1 MVDSGGLSRHSPD
14 MRFAWRKLGWLAVIA
29 LLSGCGKPSG
39 TGAERAGGSSNSPA
53 GYLDHAQPPLATVK
67 LWLGSQELEAEVART
82 AVEIQTGMMF
92 RTNMAENAGMLFV
105 FAQPFKV
112 SFYMRNTTVP
122 LSAAYLDPDGVIV
135 DLVELRPLDETPV
148 YSSSD
153 RVQFVLE
160 ASQGWFARNGI
171 GTGAVVRTQYGPLRA
186 MNWAALRPAR
196 TARP

>member
-1 MVDSGGLSRHSPD
+1 

-39 TGAERAGGSSNSPA
+39 TGAERAGGSSTPSA
-53 GYLDHAQPPLATVK
+53 GHLDHAQPPLGTVK
-67 LWLGSQELEAEVART
+67 LWLGSQEMEAEVART

-105 FAQPFKV
+105 FAQPLKV
-112 SFYMRNTTVP
+112 SFYMRNTKVP
-122 LSAAYLDPDGVIV
+122 LSAAYLDPDGVIL
-135 DLVELRPLDETPV
+135 DLVELKPLDETPV
-148 YSSSD
+148 YASSD

-160 ASQGWFARNGI
+160 ANQGWFARNGI
-171 GTGAVVRTQYGPLRA
+171 TTGAVVRTQYGPLRA